1 MLTLTSRP
9 RWIILGMLLCI
20 LVAGLFFFKA
30 SWWTIFQSAETP
42 TKDARHTEQPMQDM
56 GTMSGHSSREM
67 EPSQAYAM
75 VTPARQQLIGVT
87 TALVSM
93 RPLQTIIR
101 AVGRVAYDE
110 QRLTH
115 VNLRISGWVEDLFV
129 DYTGQ
134 LVRKG
139 QPLFTLYSQE
149 LVSAQ
154 EEYLLAVKANA
165 QIQDSPLQEVRHQ
178 TTQMVQ
184 SAHDRLRLWTLSDQQ
199 INEVARRGKP
209 QTYVTIHSPVT
220 GYVIDKKVF
229 KGTMV
234 KPEMTLYAIADLSTV
249 WVQAEVF
256 EYEMPFVKVGQ
267 QGILTL
273 AAYPGE
279 TFQGEITFIYP
290 YLNQE
295 ARTNAVRLVF
305 KNPKLRLKPD
315 MYGTV
320 EIQVNRGRKL
330 AVPEQAVLDSGT
342 RQIVYVVRGEGMFEP
357 RQVTLGPKVGN
368 FYEIVEGLAQDERIA
383 TSGTFL
389 LDSESKLMASTNMMG
404 ALGMGGVKMEQ
415 AQMGQMDMDGRD
427 MGGMDKDKN
436 MPQTKTATAKNNVSS
451 GKMERKAEGLI
462 LVLSTGLTPV
472 RMGEN
477 RIQMTLT
484 DAVGKPASHAK
495 VRLTFTMPMP
505 GMIPATVP
513 MTEEKPGIYVANVNL
528 GMTGQWDIT
537 IEIQRSD
544 QPDVKERFTVIAG
557 GGGMSGMP
565 GM

>member
-1 MLTLTSRP
+1 MKKEAINMRILKSRQVVGV
-9 RWIILGMLLCI
+9 LGGIVLLLI
-20 LVAGLFFFKA
+20 VAGILYWKFPFRPDHQPLQTKPSPDFEHA
-30 SWWTIFQSAETP
+30 S
-42 TKDARHTEQPMQDM
+42 QPMAGMEGM
-56 GTMSGHSSREM
+56 GGS
-67 EPSQAYAM
+67 PSTHVDPGQAYAM

-93 RPLQTIIR
+93 QPLQTVIR

-165 QIQDSPLQEVRHQ
+165 KIQDSPLQEVRHQ

-199 INEVARRGKP
+199 IDEVARRGKP

-295 ARTNAVRLVF
+295 AHTNVVRLVF

-330 AVPEQAVLDSGT
+330 VVPEQAVLDSGT

-368 FYEIVEGLAQDERIA
+368 LYEILEGLAQNERIA

-389 LDSESKLMASTNMMG
+389 LDSESKLMASSNMMG
-404 ALGMGGVKMEQ
+404 ALGMGGIKMEQ
-415 AQMGQMDMDGRD
+415 AHMGKMDMAMD
-427 MGGMDKDKN
+427 MGTTGSGM
-436 MPQTKTATAKNNVSS
+436 ATTSNRLAGTIHKKAGDLALAISTNSGDRDERDRQASLQGQDPAHVYYAHAGHDSS
-451 GKMERKAEGLI
+451 HRFHEAWKAG
-462 LVLSTGLTPV
+462 
-472 RMGEN
+472 
-477 RIQMTLT
+477 
-484 DAVGKPASHAK
+484 
-495 VRLTFTMPMP
+495 
-505 GMIPATVP
+505 
-513 MTEEKPGIYVANVNL
+513 NL
-528 GMTGQWDIT
+528 
-537 IEIQRSD
+537 RSD
-544 QPDVKERFTVIAG
+544 CESWHGRAMGSDDHYSPIRPT
-557 GGGMSGMP
+557 
-565 GM
+565 

>member
-1 MLTLTSRP
+1 MKKEAINMRILKSRQVVGV
-9 RWIILGMLLCI
+9 LGGIVLLLI
-20 LVAGLFFFKA
+20 VAGILYWKFPFRPDHQPLQTKPSPDFEHA
-30 SWWTIFQSAETP
+30 S
-42 TKDARHTEQPMQDM
+42 QPMAGMEGM
-56 GTMSGHSSREM
+56 GGS
-67 EPSQAYAM
+67 PSTHVDPGQAYAM

-93 RPLQTIIR
+93 QPLQTVIR

-165 QIQDSPLQEVRHQ
+165 KIQDSPLQEVRHQ

-199 INEVARRGKP
+199 IDEVARRGKP

-295 ARTNAVRLVF
+295 AHTNVVRLVF

-330 AVPEQAVLDSGT
+330 VVPEQAVLDSGT

-368 FYEIVEGLAQDERIA
+368 LYEILEGLAQNERIA

-389 LDSESKLMASTNMMG
+389 LDSESKLMASSNMMG
-404 ALGMGGVKMEQ
+404 ALGMGGIKMEQ
-415 AQMGQMDMDGRD
+415 AHMGKMDMAMD
-427 MGGMDKDKN
+427 MGTTGSGM
-436 MPQTKTATAKNNVSS
+436 ATTSNRLAGTIHK
-451 GKMERKAEGLI
+451 KAGDLALAI
-462 LVLSTGLTPV
+462 STNPSPA

-477 RIQMTLT
+477 RIQVTVT
-484 DAVGKPASHAK
+484 NETGKPVSKAK
-495 VRLTFTMPMP
+495 IQLTFTMPMP
-505 GMIPATVP
+505 GMIPATVS
-513 MTEEKPGIYVANVNL
+513 MKH
-528 GMTGQWDIT
+528 
-537 IEIQRSD
+537 
-544 QPDVKERFTVIAG
+544 
-557 GGGMSGMP
+557 
-565 GM
+565 

>member
-1 MLTLTSRP
+1 MHILKSRQAVWMLGG
-9 RWIILGMLLCI
+9 IILLVIGAAMFYWKNPFRQDLHLLQ
-20 LVAGLFFFKA
+20 
-30 SWWTIFQSAETP
+30 TTP
-42 TKDARHTEQPMQDM
+42 PTNLDHTSQPMAGMEGM
-56 GTMSGHSSREM
+56 GEA
-67 EPSQAYAM
+67 PSKDIGPTQAYAM

-93 RPLQTIIR
+93 QPLQTVIR
-101 AVGRVAYDE
+101 AVGRVQYDE

-165 QIQDSPLQEVRHQ
+165 QIQDSPLREVRHQ

-184 SAHDRLRLWTLSDQQ
+184 SAHDRLRLWTMTDKQ
-199 INEVARRGKP
+199 IDELTRRGKP
-209 QTYVTIHSPVT
+209 QTYVTISSPVT

-229 KGTMV
+229 KGTLV

-256 EYEMPFVKVGQ
+256 EYEMPFVQVGQ

-279 TFQGEITFIYP
+279 TFQGKITFIYP

-295 ARTNAVRLVF
+295 ARTNTVRLVF

-320 EIQVNRGRKL
+320 QLQVNRGRKL
-330 AVPEQAVLDSGT
+330 VVPEQAVLDSGT
-342 RQIVYVVRGEGMFEP
+342 RQVVYVVRGEGMFEP
-357 RQVTLGPKVGN
+357 RQVTLGPKVGA
-368 FYEIVEGLAQDERIA
+368 FYEVVEGLAQDERIA

-404 ALGMGGVKMEQ
+404 AVGMGGIKMEQ
-415 AQMGQMDMDGRD
+415 AQMGKMDMGTMD
-427 MGGMDKDKN
+427 MKMDKA
-436 MPQTKTATAKNNVSS
+436 MTGSEMATAT
-451 GKMERKAEGLI
+451 KAQAGAINKKAGDLTLAI
-462 LVLSTGLTPV
+462 STDPSPA

-477 RIQMTLT
+477 RIQVTVT
-484 DAVGKPASHAK
+484 DKAGKPVSVTKAL
-495 VRLTFTMPMP
+495 LTFTMPMP
-505 GMIPATVP
+505 GMIPSHRSHDAG
-513 MTEEKPGIYVANVNL
+513 EAGHI
-528 GMTGQWDIT
+528 
-537 IEIQRSD
+537 RSD
-544 QPDVKERFTVIAG
+544 RESWHGRAMGSDDHHSPFRPT
-557 GGGMSGMP
+557 
-565 GM
+565 